1 MLFDYFN
8 NGGSDLEVTAVT
20 FEGPFSLSS
29 DVTLPVVTNSGG
41 IGSFEIVFAPVADS
55 SYSGSVTVVNNSG
68 DITVPLYGVGFD
80 GAYAETFGYLS
91 ADSTSSWGA
100 GWIFSNDGVQNEG
113 SSTGT
118 TGASW
123 IRTSFSGTSDGMI
136 YHTYNSG
143 QIMIRDIS
151 SNRTCL

>member
-1 MLFDYFN
+1 M
-8 NGGSDLEVTAVT
+8 
-20 FEGPFSLSS
+20 
-29 DVTLPVVTNSGG
+29 
-41 IGSFEIVFAPVADS
+41 FAPVADS

-91 ADSTSSWGA
+91 ADSVSSWGA

-123 IRTSFSGTSDGMI
+123 TRTSFSGTSDGMI
-136 YHTYNSG
+136 YHTYDVGTDNDTVISPA
-143 QIMIRDIS
+143 IELPLVCLLYTSPSPRDG
-151 SNRTCL
+151 